1 MSTKSNVVCNVQII
15 ISNTMGTSGILPI
28 TVNLTISGMNET
40 SFLGLFLWDLDVIIA
55 NITNSPSS
63 SVTSS
68 FIEMVSTINS
78 RNIYISDDKM
88 NGRMVKRT
96 NDFGALI
103 NVAITPT
110 DTDHE
115 QDITDAMNDT
125 ASFISDINSELKV
138 LSYGNF
144 TVISMSQIQR
154 ISGKLINGEV

>member
-1 MSTKSNVVCNVQII
+1 MVCNVQIT
-15 ISNTMGTSGILPI
+15 ISNTLGTSEILPI

-40 SFLGLFLWDLDVIIA
+40 HRMNIIGLFLLDLDVMIA

-88 NGRMVKRT
+88 NGGMEKRS
-96 NDFGALI
+96 NDIGALI
-103 NVAITPT
+103 NVVITPT

-115 QDITDAMNDT
+115 QDVMDAINDT
-125 ASFISDINSELKV
+125 ASFISDINSGLQA
-138 LSYGNF
+138 LSSGNI
-144 TVISMSQIQR
+144 TVINVSQIQR
-154 ISGKLINGEV
+154 IGGKLI